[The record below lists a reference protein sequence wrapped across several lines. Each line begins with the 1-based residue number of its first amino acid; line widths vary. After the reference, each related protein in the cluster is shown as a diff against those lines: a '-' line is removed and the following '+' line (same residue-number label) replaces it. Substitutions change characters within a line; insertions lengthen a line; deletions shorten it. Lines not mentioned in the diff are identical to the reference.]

1 MEIVEKHSQPKSSK
15 ITPNAFEGKLRN
27 DFGIDF
33 DKLQAAISI
42 LPQNYTFEVE
52 KTICRI
58 FEIRKT
64 GVKVTK
70 VSLQF
75 PEGLL
80 VFSTLIAD
88 IINKFADV
96 DCLIL
101 GDVTYGAC
109 CVDDLASKALECD
122 FIVHYGHSC
131 LVPIQ
136 ELAIGNALYVFVE
149 IDIDIDHIVKTIIFN
164 FTE

>member
-1 MEIVEKHSQPKSSK
+1 MEIVEKTSQPKTAKLVQS
-15 ITPNAFEGKLRN
+15 AFESKLRN

-33 DKLQAAISI
+33 DKLQTAISI

-58 FEIRKT
+58 FEMRKT
-64 GVKVTK
+64 GSKVSK

-88 IINKFADV
+88 IIN
-96 DCLIL
+96 
-101 GDVTYGAC
+101 
-109 CVDDLASKALECD
+109 
-122 FIVHYGHSC
+122 
-131 LVPIQ
+131 
-136 ELAIGNALYVFVE
+136 
-149 IDIDIDHIVKTIIFN
+149 
-164 FTE
+164 

>member
-1 MEIVEKHSQPKSSK
+1 MEIVEKHSVTKSSK
-15 ITPNAFEGKLRN
+15 VTPNAYEGKLRN

-70 VSLQF
+70 VSL
-75 PEGLL
+75 
-80 VFSTLIAD
+80 
-88 IINKFADV
+88 
-96 DCLIL
+96 
-101 GDVTYGAC
+101 
-109 CVDDLASKALECD
+109 
-122 FIVHYGHSC
+122 
-131 LVPIQ
+131 
-136 ELAIGNALYVFVE
+136 
-149 IDIDIDHIVKTIIFN
+149 
-164 FTE
+164 